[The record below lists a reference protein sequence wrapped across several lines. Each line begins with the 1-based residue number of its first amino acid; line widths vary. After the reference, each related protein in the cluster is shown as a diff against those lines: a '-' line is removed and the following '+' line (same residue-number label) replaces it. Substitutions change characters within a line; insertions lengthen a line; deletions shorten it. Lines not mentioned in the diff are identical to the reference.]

1 MPSSERLKTGSNKKQ
16 RKKVA
21 TPFMILETIR
31 DVFHIAPRAAF
42 VSTLSFV
49 VDGIF
54 PALQAILLAGLFDS
68 AGSLASGNGNTI
80 HKLVFYSAAYILC
93 FAFRQLVRIVSS
105 VARNTGVRE
114 RIRLFGRMKIAEKAS
129 RLSLDSYEDPSQLDY
144 RKRAET
150 CVDNSVFSDIFTSTS
165 SVLMNSFGLISVTTV
180 LASYDLLFVAI
191 CAISVLPN
199 LFMRII
205 RGQKFYRVVSKQAGR
220 NRKVDYLWT
229 LLTSRNSIKEL
240 RVTGCDEYLS
250 NLWREIRDDTMEE
263 KWDMQRKD
271 AYSLIWC
278 DILKV
283 LGYGCSL
290 LLAFSLV
297 MNNSITIG
305 LFGACISTFLSLQNQ
320 TKHLLMNIG
329 NISALAAYASDY
341 YKYLLLPEEKDGTLT
356 YEAKNKEHQL
366 KSEYHKKEPLIEIA
380 GVSFNYPNAKTP
392 ALKDINLS
400 IESGEKL
407 VILGENGS
415 GKTTL
420 TKIILG
426 LYQPNEGRVLY
437 DGITVSDFQRKTLLR
452 TVSIIAQD
460 FVVYKLTLR
469 ENVAIS
475 DIERLSEGVEIT
487 QLIQTV
493 GLADVVEQFGIDSRL
508 GREFNGIELSG
519 GQLQRLAIARGM
531 FRNSDLVILDEPT
544 SALDPIVETEILS
557 SFLDIIRKKTAIII
571 SHRTGICR
579 LVDRL
584 VVMEEGR
591 VVETGCHKELISAK
605 GRYYQLY
612 STQEQWYRE

>member
-1 MPSSERLKTGSNKKQ
+1 
-16 RKKVA
+16 
-21 TPFMILETIR
+21 
-31 DVFHIAPRAAF
+31 
-42 VSTLSFV
+42 
-49 VDGIF
+49 
-54 PALQAILLAGLFDS
+54 
-68 AGSLASGNGNTI
+68 
-80 HKLVFYSAAYILC
+80 
-93 FAFRQLVRIVSS
+93 
-105 VARNTGVRE
+105 
-114 RIRLFGRMKIAEKAS
+114 MKIAEKAS

-229 LLTSRNSIKEL
+229 LLTSKNSIKEL

-250 NLWREIRDDTMEE
+250 NLWREIRDNTMEE

-329 NISALAAYASDY
+329 NIAALAAYASDY

-437 DGITVSDFQRKTLLR
+437 DGITVCDFQRKTLLR

-493 GLADVVEQFGIDSRL
+493 GLADVVEQFGIDSRI

-591 VVETGCHKELISAK
+591 VVETGCHEELISAK